1 MSGMKVVNDAGL
13 EASAETEA
21 LQSRSETA
29 LVGKDDLERIAGI
42 FRAFGEPTRLGLLQ
56 ALCRSDRPMNVGEL
70 VELSGTSQANVSKHL
85 KVLHEAAVLTR
96 ARVGNK
102 TLYGVQDRVVIEL
115 LNAVCEKL
123 NREAKQVTKVE
134 FSI

>member
-1 MSGMKVVNDAGL
+1 MSGMKLADNVGL
-13 EASAETEA
+13 ETSIGTDAR
-21 LQSRSETA
+21 QSRNETT

-96 ARVGNK
+96 DRVGNK
-102 TLYGVQDRVVIEL
+102 TLYGIQDRVVIEL
-115 LNAVCEKL
+115 LSAVCEKL
-123 NREAKQVTKVE
+123 NREAKQVSKVE
-134 FSI
+134 FTI